1 LEKPFSKEV
10 ETHNSGDLSPNVHI
24 ADHAKGKEKLTG
36 TSKKNIVVISAILL
50 VAVLSYFGLN
60 LISSNR
66 HHETVYAVGTEVEE
80 EPLYDSVLVRAARES
95 DVAYDNIFVN
105 GTDVGGL
112 TKEQVNYRLKEE
124 FFSSLEDQEIILT
137 DGQQSANIGFLELN
151 LSPDFSGAIEEVF
164 DYTRE
169 GTNEDLYDRITRLN
183 NQPLQITYEP
193 EFTYEIDEVERVIFE
208 LSEAINSVPINAT
221 SNWEGEQVEIT
232 EEILGKEVD
241 IDSSVEYVRNL
252 IPQLQSSTAYLAVTD
267 IFPEILAEDLYNGT
281 PRALMGS
288 FTTTYSGEA
297 TDPRNVNIA
306 NAVSKIN
313 GWELA
318 PNEIFSVYTAF
329 GIMTEENGYRIA
341 AIVVGNELAQGI
353 GGGVCQV
360 VSTIYNAVLRAEL
373 EVVERGNHTMMVTYV
388 EWGFDATLA
397 GTWIDFRFRNDTNYP
412 IIMEATAEDGV
423 MTVDLFGYKETQPG
437 RRISFFASLNSVF
450 EAGET
455 FIYDPNLPYGKVIV
469 REGQNGHDYDVFKN
483 IYYNDVLV
491 DTVFINNSIYTSA
504 DAIIR
509 VGTGPAD
516 MEISE
521 GYVEEIIDDSYI
533 MVPPPARELIYIE
546 Y

>member
-1 LEKPFSKEV
+1 
-10 ETHNSGDLSPNVHI
+10 
-24 ADHAKGKEKLTG
+24 
-36 TSKKNIVVISAILL
+36 LL
-50 VAVLSYFGLN
+50 VAILSYFGLN
-60 LISSNR
+60 VISSNR
-66 HHETVYAVGTEVEE
+66 HHETVYAVGTEEE
-80 EPLYDSVLVRAARES
+80 AEPLYDSMLVRAARES

-124 FFSSLEDQEIILT
+124 FFSNLEGQELVLT

-151 LSPDFSGAIEEVF
+151 LTPDFSGAVEEAF
-164 DYTRE
+164 DFTRE
-169 GTNEDLYDRITRLN
+169 GTNEDIYDRITRLN
-183 NQPLQITYEP
+183 NEPLQITYEP
-193 EFTYEIDEVERVIFE
+193 DFTYEIDEVERVILE
-208 LSEAINSVPINAT
+208 LSEAINSEPINAT
-221 SNWEGEQVEIT
+221 SYRGGEQVVIT

-241 IDSSVEYVRNL
+241 VDGSVANVRQL
-252 IPQLQSSTAYLAVTD
+252 IPLLQSDTAYLAVTN
-267 IFPEILAEDLYNGT
+267 IYPEILAEDLHNGT

-288 FTTTYSGEA
+288 FTTTYTGEA

-318 PNEIFSVYTAF
+318 PNEIFSVYHAF

-412 IIMEATAEDGV
+412 VIMEASAEDGV
-423 MTVDLFGYKETQPG
+423 LTVDLFGYKETQPG

-491 DTVFINNSIYTSA
+491 ETVFINNSIYTSA
-504 DAIIR
+504 DALIR

-533 MVPPPARELIYIE
+533 MVPPPARELIYVE
-546 Y
+546 F

>member
-1 LEKPFSKEV
+1 MEKQFPKEV
-10 ETHNSGDLSPNVHI
+10 ETPDEHI
-24 ADHAKGKEKLTG
+24 ADDAKGKEQIAG
-36 TSKKNIVVISAILL
+36 ASKKSIVVISAILL
-50 VAVLSYFGLN
+50 VAMLLYFGLN
-60 LISSNR
+60 FISSNR
-66 HHETVYAVGTEVEE
+66 HHETVYAVGTDEE
-80 EPLYDSVLVRAARES
+80 EPEPPYDSALVRAARES
-95 DVAYDNIFVN
+95 DVAYVNIFVN

-112 TKEQVNYRLKEE
+112 TKEQVNYRLNEE
-124 FFSSLEDQEIILT
+124 FFSNLEGQEIVLT

-151 LSPDFSGAIEEVF
+151 LSPDFSGAVEEVF
-164 DYTRE
+164 DHTRE
-169 GTNEDLYDRITRLN
+169 GTNEEIYDRITRLN
-183 NQPLQITYEP
+183 SEPLQITYEP
-193 EFTYEIDEVERVIFE
+193 EFTYETDEVERVILE
-208 LSEAINSVPINAT
+208 LSEAINSEPMNAT

-232 EEILGKEVD
+232 DEILGKEVD
-241 IDSSVEYVRNL
+241 VDGSVANVREL
-252 IPQLQSSTAYLAVTD
+252 IPLLQSSTVYLAVTD
-267 IFPEILAEDLYNGT
+267 IFPEILAEDLHNGT
-281 PRALMGS
+281 PRALMGT

-306 NAVSKIN
+306 NAVSKID

-318 PNEIFSVYTAF
+318 PNDIFSVYTAF

-412 IIMEATAEDGV
+412 VIMEASAEDGV
-423 MTVDLFGYKETQPG
+423 LTVSLYGYQETQPG
-437 RRISFFASLNSVF
+437 RRISFHAALNSVF

-455 FIYDPNLPYGKVIV
+455 FIYDPNLPYGKVIT
-469 REGQNGHDYDVFKN
+469 RPGQNGHDYDVFKN
-483 IYYNDVLV
+483 IYYNDELV
-491 DTVFINNSIYTSA
+491 ETIFVNNSIYTSA
-504 DAIIR
+504 DALIR

-516 MEISE
+516 MEVSE
-521 GYVEEIIDDSYI
+521 AYVEEIIDDSYI